1 METERPTMTREM
13 TDWELDLAIMRDVLG
28 FSPCSSKED
37 GHDTDKCYWV
47 DNDGSIWRHGGLVA
61 FWPSREIE
69 DAWLVVEEMGK
80 RGWNWSI
87 EYWMGSLIVV
97 FSNREPRPEN
107 WIRESSKNQSV
118 CRAICEAALAALE
131 SERAK

>member
-1 METERPTMTREM
+1 MTREM
-13 TDWELDLAIMRDVLG
+13 TDRELDLAIMRDVLG

-61 FWPSREIE
+61 LWPSKEIE
-69 DAWLVVEEMGK
+69 DAWLVVEEMRK
-80 RGWNWSI
+80 RGWEFELCVYS
-87 EYWMGSLIVV
+87 ETCVV
-97 FSNREPRPEN
+97 GPAKHRAEFHKVTPAYICTYSYEH
-107 WIRESSKNQSV
+107 SSP
-118 CRAICEAALAALE
+118 RAICEAALAALE